1 MKKFFSLIA
10 LVGVFAACQPEDLTT
25 AFSVSD
31 AKLTITANAKSLA
44 PEFDKNKDKVTWNA
58 DAANKTDAS
67 VNTEKQYVV
76 TLVGTPV
83 LTNGTATITATY
95 EGASNSVKV
104 DYPTMLAGAVGNIT
118 TDVFIPYNSGEYE
131 ISVEEAEAESEYTVK
146 MLQEAAHGHGVA
158 TKTVEFDDEEY
169 EIPMLENANEFVLN
183 DSYKFVTYEGTDL
196 QGEPKILNKDF
207 ADDVNGIAL
216 LYDEG
221 ITEKEET
228 KPFSVSAWAI
238 YNVLNVVE
246 EVKTVYNVVATPKAG
261 ANVPELPENG
271 VVGTFTAVKKNS
283 AAQVFEF
290 AHPNHASH
298 YVAPEDGH
306 YHGHGHGDGNNAGGG
321 LVIAE

>member
-1 MKKFFSLIA
+1 MKKFISLIA
-10 LVGVFAACQPEDLTT
+10 LVGVFAACEPEDLTT
-25 AFSVSD
+25 AFSVAP
-31 AKLTITANAKSLA
+31 AKLTITATAKSLA
-44 PEFDKNKDKVTWNA
+44 PGFSEGAVTWNPS
-58 DAANKTDAS
+58 KT
-67 VNTEKQYVV
+67 VELT
-76 TLVGTPV
+76 GTPV
-83 LTNGTATITATY
+83 LAAGSTTITATY
-95 EGASNSVKV
+95 AGASNSVNV
-104 DYPTMLAGAVGNIT
+104 AYPQLLAGATGNIT

-169 EIPMLENANEFVLN
+169 KIPMLENANEFVLN
-183 DSYKFVTYEGTDL
+183 DSFKYVTYEGTDL
-196 QGEPKILNKDF
+196 QGEPKILNDDF
-207 ADDVNGIAL
+207 ADDVTGIAL

-246 EVKTVYNVVATPKAG
+246 EVSTVYNVVATPKAG

-283 AAQVFEF
+283 AFQVFEF
-290 AHPNHASH
+290 AHPDHASH

>member
-25 AFSVSD
+25 AFSVSP
-31 AKLTITANAKSLA
+31 AKLTITATAKSLA
-44 PEFDKNKDKVTWNA
+44 PGFSEGAVTWNPS
-58 DAANKTDAS
+58 KT
-67 VNTEKQYVV
+67 VELT
-76 TLVGTPV
+76 GTPV
-83 LTNGTATITATY
+83 LAAGSTTITATY
-95 EGASNSVKV
+95 AGASNSVNV
-104 DYPTMLAGAVGNIT
+104 AYPQLLAGATGNIT

-131 ISVEEAEAESEYTVK
+131 VSVKEAEAESEYTVK

-169 EIPMLENANEFVLN
+169 KIPMLENANEFVLN
-183 DSYKFVTYEGTDL
+183 DSFKYVTYEGTDL
-196 QGEPKILNKDF
+196 QGEPKILNDDF
-207 ADDVNGIAL
+207 ADDVTGIAL

-246 EVKTVYNVVATPKAG
+246 EVSTVYNVVATPKAG

-283 AAQVFEF
+283 AFQVFEF

-321 LVIAE
+321 LVVAE